1 MVTAKEKAKKATPA
15 KAPVTEKAP
24 SKKTTVPATRLSTN
38 KRKAAAAYIDACLAV
53 NDKPTA
59 RKVASKPSVPKPTK
73 IPAKV
78 LIPTQDR
85 VAQLRRAFQ
94 GNKSSVD
101 YKNELPTATELHW
114 LVAASRNWACSKL
127 SDKEVSAFESAMK
140 TAIKNCG
147 DVDVVNDH
155 NETPLHWA
163 SVINSTDAVKLLLTH
178 GANVN
183 AMADGGAPLHYAT
196 AAAYSE
202 IAKTLLKAGADASL
216 RNKQKKLPISFVSTT
231 MKKFFDQDVEA
242 AKVHIL
248 QMDFVRGKMPTLS
261 KWDMISAIDA
271 AVEYQ
276 TAIIQYENTPNY
288 FLQQNG
294 VQLVFGLPTCNRCNK
309 TFEDKKSYAKHML
322 SLEHILK
329 NNRTT
334 HEAMREAKA
343 YLDFKNVFS
352 DVYGRRKMSSDVL
365 EDYPGGL

>member
-1 MVTAKEKAKKATPA
+1 
-15 KAPVTEKAP
+15 
-24 SKKTTVPATRLSTN
+24 
-38 KRKAAAAYIDACLAV
+38 
-53 NDKPTA
+53 
-59 RKVASKPSVPKPTK
+59 
-73 IPAKV
+73 
-78 LIPTQDR
+78 
-85 VAQLRRAFQ
+85 
-94 GNKSSVD
+94 
-101 YKNELPTATELHW
+101 
-114 LVAASRNWACSKL
+114 
-127 SDKEVSAFESAMK
+127 
-140 TAIKNCG
+140 
-147 DVDVVNDH
+147 
-155 NETPLHWA
+155 
-163 SVINSTDAVKLLLTH
+163 
-178 GANVN
+178 
-183 AMADGGAPLHYAT
+183 
-196 AAAYSE
+196 
-202 IAKTLLKAGADASL
+202 
-216 RNKQKKLPISFVSTT
+216 

-343 YLDFKNVFS
+343 YLDFKNLFG